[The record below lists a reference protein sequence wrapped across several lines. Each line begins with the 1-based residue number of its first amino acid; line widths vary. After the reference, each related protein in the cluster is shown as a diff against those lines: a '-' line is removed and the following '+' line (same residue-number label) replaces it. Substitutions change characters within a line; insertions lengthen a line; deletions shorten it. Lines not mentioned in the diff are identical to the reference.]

1 MCEIFVIIAIIVI
14 RETTAPLEV
23 GTQEIDIEAINTTAV
38 SRATTGMINGTTTEN
53 NGSMRMIQE
62 TKNTK
67 IQSRIHLVIMDQ
79 TRNIIE
85 VGNTQIDTE
94 ERYV

>member
-1 MCEIFVIIAIIVI
+1 MI

-23 GTQEIDIEAINTTAV
+23 GTQEIDTEATNTIAV
-38 SRATTGMINGTTTEN
+38 SRVTTDTISETTTGN